1 MGGSDRATFTAT
13 LCWEERNVRVVA
25 TRGGRIKERGKSPLT
40 SGASGSMMN
49 DQRSSL
55 LCLTALRLMARLA
68 LVAAYSKGRRSGSN
82 RERANDTGLAVSPIS

>member
-1 MGGSDRATFTAT
+1 MFTAT
-13 LCWEERNVRVVA
+13 LCWDERNVRVAA
-25 TRGGRIKERGKSPLT
+25 THGGRIKEKGKSPLT
-40 SGASGSMMN
+40 GGASGSITN

-68 LVAAYSKGRRSGSN
+68 LMAAYSRGRRSGTN